1 MCKITI
7 DKKQWGALRGVSP
20 IGNLALSSG
29 LLTIHALIL
38 NSNMSKTQ
46 PSWDLESCKGKKKNN
61 NNNNNLTKR
70 SVHI

>member
-7 DKKQWGALRGVSP
+7 DKKQWGALRGVFP

-46 PSWDLESCKGKKKNN
+46 PSWDLESCKGKKKKKKK
-61 NNNNNLTKR
+61 LTKR
-70 SVHI
+70 SLHI